1 MAIIVLLTLT
11 AWITAVQRI
20 STVRRSARREHM
32 ERARAAGEA
41 SNPGRLIGDVP
52 APRPIVTGDSSR
64 AGV

>member
-1 MAIIVLLTLT
+1 TLT

-20 STVRRSARREHM
+20 STVRQSARREHVG
-32 ERARAAGEA
+32 RARAASETPTP
-41 SNPGRLIGDVP
+41 SRLIGDAP